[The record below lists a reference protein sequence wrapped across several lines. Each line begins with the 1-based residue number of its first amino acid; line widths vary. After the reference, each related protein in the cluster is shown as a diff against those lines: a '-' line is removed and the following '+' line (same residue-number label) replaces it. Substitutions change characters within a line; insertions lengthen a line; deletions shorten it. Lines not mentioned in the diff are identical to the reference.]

1 MSKGTLLVISGP
13 SGVGKS
19 TIAKQLGEAGIPRVM
34 TTTTRAPRGAEKNG
48 VEYRF
53 LTKQE
58 FQEEIKRGSFLEYAE
73 IGGNLYGTPKER
85 IAQELASRPVVLV
98 DIDTQGAATLRKMA
112 LPALYVFIA
121 PPDMGELRRRLEGR
135 KTESPEAVKSRL
147 ERAERE
153 MSQKDSYDAVVV
165 NQTVERAVEEIL
177 ALARARKLLG

>member
-19 TIAKQLGEAGIPRVM
+19 TIAAKLRESGIPRVM
-34 TTTTRAPRGAEKNG
+34 TTTTRAPRGTEKNG

-58 FQEEIKRGSFLEYAE
+58 FRDEVTRGSFLEWAE

-85 IAQELASRPVVLV
+85 IEQELASRALVLV
-98 DIDTQGAATLRKMA
+98 DIDTQGAASIRKMG
-112 LPALYVFIA
+112 LPALFVFIA
-121 PPDMGELRRRLEGR
+121 PPDMAELRKRLEGR
-135 KTESPEAVKSRL
+135 KTESPEAVKARL

-153 MSQKDSYDAVVV
+153 MAQKDSYDAVVV
-165 NQTVERAVEEIL
+165 NTTVERAAEEIL
-177 ALARARKLLG
+177 ALARSKKLIG

>member
-1 MSKGTLLVISGP
+1 MLVLSGP

-19 TIAKQLGEAGIPRVM
+19 TIAKKLGEAGIPRVM
-34 TTTTRAPRGAEKNG
+34 TTTTRAPRGTEKNG

-53 LTKQE
+53 LTRQE
-58 FQEEIKRGSFLEYAE
+58 FQDEIKRGSFLEYAE

-85 IAQELASRPVVLV
+85 IAQELANRPVVLV
-98 DIDTQGAATLRKMA
+98 DIDTQGAATLRKMS

-135 KTESPEAVKSRL
+135 KTESPEAVKARL
-147 ERAERE
+147 DRAERE